1 MSNKPLRHSESKT
14 NEDLKNYVLRHLG
27 YPTRNVELT
36 EEQLDDCIE
45 FAIQEVQPWYTVTEY
60 LTFDLNNRTVIDL
73 SEYNVFEILDIFKMP
88 SSALSG
94 NLNPFDDPFNYT
106 GMAVGGLGITAGYI
120 GSQIYISRLTN
131 SDIHHVISTYAKQ
144 YNELFYSKLAQM
156 VNQRTASTILPT
168 MNYEYDRITKKLY
181 IAAGYPPSTI
191 LTLEYV
197 PYVDD
202 FSKIKDNRY
211 KRCCQDL
218 ALGQAMSVLSRVVGK
233 YNVSNAPA
241 TINYE
246 IYREDSERL
255 IEHAREELKRIS
267 LTTYVTD

>member
-1 MSNKPLRHSESKT
+1 MDEKSLRHAESKT
-14 NEDLKNYVLRHLG
+14 NEDLKNYILRHLG

-36 EEQLDDCIE
+36 DEQLDDCVE
-45 FAIQEVQPWYTVTEY
+45 FAIQEVQPWYTITEY

-88 SSALSG
+88 SSYLT
-94 NLNPFDDPFNYT
+94 NNPYEDPFNYM
-106 GMAVGGLGITAGYI
+106 GRAIGGIGITAGYI
-120 GSQIYISRLTN
+120 GSSIYISRLTN
-131 SDIHHVISTYAKQ
+131 SDIHHVISAYAKQ
-144 YNELFYSKLAQM
+144 YNELFYARLAEI
-156 VNQRTASTILPT
+156 VNQRTAGTVLPT
-168 MNYEYDRITKKLY
+168 INYEYDRTNRKLY
-181 IAAGYPPSTI
+181 IATGYPPTTI

-233 YNVSNAPA
+233 YNISNAPSS
-241 TINYE
+241 INYE
-246 IYREDSERL
+246 MYREDSDKL